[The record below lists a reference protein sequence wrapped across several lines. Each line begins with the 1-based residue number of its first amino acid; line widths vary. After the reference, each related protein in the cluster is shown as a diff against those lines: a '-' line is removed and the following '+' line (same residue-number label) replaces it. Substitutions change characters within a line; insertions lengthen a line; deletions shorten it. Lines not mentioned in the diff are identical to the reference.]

1 MISRRGVLVGA
12 SVTLLAPP
20 AIWAQQAN
28 KVPRI
33 GLLWGGETAF
43 AAPYVEA
50 ARRAFGE
57 LGHVEGK
64 DFSVDY
70 RFGERKPGAV
80 NAGAA
85 ELVQLK
91 VAVIVAAGDPA
102 IDAARRATSTIPIVM
117 VAAGDPV
124 QAGFVASLARPGG
137 NITGMTF
144 LTRELAAKRLEIL
157 KEIVPTASRVAILWN
172 PDNPG
177 GLADFNATQAAATL
191 LKLNLQSRE
200 VRTVLE
206 FEGAFQAM
214 ADERAQ
220 GIVVLTDPLT
230 ATRAGKPIA
239 ELAAKHRLPT
249 MCELR
254 EFTDAGGLIS
264 YGPSLLAMIQ
274 RAATFVDK
282 ILKGAK
288 PADLPV
294 EQPTTFELVI
304 NLKTAKALGLTIPP
318 SLLARADQVIE

>member
-20 AIWAQQAN
+20 AIRAQQAN
-28 KVPRI
+28 EVPRI

-43 AAPYVEA
+43 ARPYVEA

-57 LGHVEGK
+57 LGYVEGK

-70 RFGERKPGAV
+70 RFGERKSGAV

-124 QAGFVASLARPGG
+124 RAGFVASLARPGG

-157 KEIVPTASRVAILWN
+157 KEVVPTASRVAVLWN

-177 GLADFNATQAAATL
+177 ALDDFNATQAAATL

-200 VRTVLE
+200 VRTVPE
-206 FEGAFQAM
+206 FERAFQAM

-254 EFTDAGGLIS
+254 EFTESGGLIS

-274 RAATFVDK
+274 RAATFVDR
-282 ILKGAK
+282 ILRGVK
-288 PADLPV
+288 PADLPI
-294 EQPTTFELVI
+294 ERPTKFELVI

>member
-12 SVTLLAPP
+12 SVTLLAPH
-20 AIWAQQAN
+20 AVRAQQAN

-43 AAPYVEA
+43 ATPYVEA

-80 NAGAA
+80 TAGAA
-85 ELVQLK
+85 ELVQLN

-157 KEIVPTASRVAILWN
+157 KEVLPTASRVAVLWN

-177 GLADFNATQAAATL
+177 ALDDFNATQAAATR
-191 LKLNLQSRE
+191 LKLNLQPRE
-200 VRTVLE
+200 VRTVPE
-206 FEGAFQAM
+206 FERAFQAM

-220 GIVVLTDPLT
+220 GIVVHTDPLT

-274 RAATFVDK
+274 RAGTFVDR
-282 ILKGAK
+282 ILRGVK
-288 PADLPV
+288 PGDLPV
-294 EQPTTFELVI
+294 EQPTKFELVI
-304 NLKTAKALGLTIPP
+304 NLKTAKTLGLTIPQ
-318 SLLARADQVIE
+318 SLLVRADEIIQ

>member
-43 AAPYVEA
+43 ARPYVEA

-64 DFSVDY
+64 DFSIDY

-91 VAVIVAAGDPA
+91 VAVI
-102 IDAARRATSTIPIVM
+102 

-230 ATRAGKPIA
+230 ATRAGKLIA

-294 EQPTTFELVI
+294 EQPTTLELVI
-304 NLKTAKALGLTIPP
+304 NLKTAKALGLTIPQ
-318 SLLARADQVIE
+318 SLLVRADEIIQ

>member
-1 MISRRGVLVGA
+1 
-12 SVTLLAPP
+12 
-20 AIWAQQAN
+20 
-28 KVPRI
+28 
-33 GLLWGGETAF
+33 
-43 AAPYVEA
+43 
-50 ARRAFGE
+50 
-57 LGHVEGK
+57 
-64 DFSVDY
+64 
-70 RFGERKPGAV
+70 
-80 NAGAA
+80 
-85 ELVQLK
+85 
-91 VAVIVAAGDPA
+91 
-102 IDAARRATSTIPIVM
+102 
-117 VAAGDPV
+117 
-124 QAGFVASLARPGG
+124 
-137 NITGMTF
+137 
-144 LTRELAAKRLEIL
+144 
-157 KEIVPTASRVAILWN
+157 
-172 PDNPG
+172 
-177 GLADFNATQAAATL
+177 
-191 LKLNLQSRE
+191 

>member
-1 MISRRGVLVGA
+1 VISRRAFVASLTGGLLVA
-12 SVTLLAPP
+12 PLA
-20 AIWAQQAN
+20 AEAQQRP
-28 KVPRI
+28 VPRI

-43 AAPYVEA
+43 ARPYVEA

-64 DFSVDY
+64 DFSIDY

-206 FEGAFQAM
+206 FEGAFQSM

>member
-12 SVTLLAPP
+12 SASLLAPP
-20 AIWAQQAN
+20 AIEAQAN
-28 KVPRI
+28 EVPRI

-43 AAPYVEA
+43 ARPYVEA
-50 ARRAFGE
+50 AGRAFEE
-57 LGHVEGK
+57 LGYVEGK

-80 NAGAA
+80 NVGAA

-102 IDAARRATSTIPIVM
+102 IDAALRATSTIPIVM

-124 QAGFVASLARPGG
+124 RAGFVASLARPGG

-157 KEIVPTASRVAILWN
+157 KEVVPTASRVAVLWN

-177 GLADFNATQAAATL
+177 GLVDFHATQAAATL
-191 LKLNLQSRE
+191 LKLNLQPRE
-200 VRTVLE
+200 VRTVPD
-206 FEGAFQAM
+206 FERAFQAM

-254 EFTDAGGLIS
+254 EFTDSGGLIS
-264 YGPSLLAMIQ
+264 YGPSLLAMTQ
-274 RAATFVDK
+274 RAAFYVDK

-294 EQPTTFELVI
+294 EQPTKFELVV

-318 SLLARADQVIE
+318 AVLARADEVIQ